1 MEVAMTEFL
10 LGASAFGLLVVFVF
24 LLIEEVDKFDNKIK

>member
-1 MEVAMTEFL
+1 MMEFL

>member
-10 LGASAFGLLVVFVF
+10 LGASAFGLLVVFLF
-24 LLIEEVDKFDNKIK
+24 LFIEEVDKFDDKIK

>member
-1 MEVAMTEFL
+1 MTEFL

>member
-1 MEVAMTEFL
+1 MVMMEFL

>member
-10 LGASAFGLLVVFVF
+10 LGASAFGLLVVFLF
-24 LLIEEVDKFDNKIK
+24 LLIQEIDKFEDKIK